1 MNYIKHLTTF
11 FDKVIEDNTLNATH
25 ISIYMALFQCW
36 NCNRFRNPISI
47 SRDEIMQISKV
58 SSKATYHKCL
68 KNLHNAGYIKYEPSF
83 NPFRGSHVVVFD
95 LSEVILPTPARVTRL
110 KNELLSEAVSKQVGN
125 NKRASTKTAKR
136 QALVSSINKTNKT
149 NSTNKTNKLAQA
161 KIEKN
166 KIENKI
172 ENKKENKEENKMETT
187 NPYNAPTMEEVKK
200 YFQEQKFPELE
211 AQKFH
216 NYFAAIG
223 WRIGGKIPILNWQA
237 TAQNWILNSNIFNQ
251 THQSNTNQPNTPNPK
266 NPIRP
271 QQLTTPTNKNYDEPL

>member
-95 LSEVILPTPARVTRL
+95 LSEVVLPIPARVTRL
-110 KNELLSEAVSKQVGN
+110 KNEHLMETVSKQVGN
-125 NKRASTKTAKR
+125 NKRASAKTTNK
-136 QALVSSINKTNKT
+136 QALVSSINNTNNT
-149 NSTNKTNKLAQA
+149 NSTNKTNKLGQA
-161 KIEKN
+161 KSEKN
-166 KIENKI
+166 KIENK
-172 ENKKENKEENKMETT
+172 EKNKKENKMENT
-187 NPYNAPTMEEVKK
+187 NPYNAPTLEEVKK
-200 YFQEQKFPELE
+200 YFQEQKFPDLE

-216 NYFAAIG
+216 NYFAGIG

-251 THQSNTNQPNTPNPK
+251 THQPNTHQPKTHDPK